1 MKLLRNL
8 FFSSLLLTTS
18 QSLFAVSINWVDWTA
33 TSTDEV
39 IGTGNS
45 GGEFIDVSYN
55 GKYIGAQTGGGT
67 NYWNPSDVYTNNT
80 VVDNAPPASDIIRI
94 TGGSNALTHS
104 ITFSESVVNPLMAIL
119 SLGQPTTT
127 VTYDFGDEEFSI
139 LSSGAGFW
147 GGDPSG
153 SLSEITSSI
162 LTGVE
167 GHGVIQFEGVYSS
180 LTWDVSTFEN
190 WHGFQIGFEQ
200 LESQLPPSSVPVPG
214 AVWLFASGL
223 IGLIGM
229 KRKSSKTLTL
239 SA

>member
-1 MKLLRNL
+1 MKLPINL
-8 FFSSLLLTTS
+8 LFSILLLTSS

-33 TSTDEV
+33 SSTNAV
-39 IGTGNS
+39 IGS
-45 GGEFIDVSYN
+45 GSSSGENIDVSYN
-55 GKYIGAQTGGGT
+55 GKYIGAQTDGGT
-67 NYWNPSDVYTNNT
+67 NYWNPSDSYTSNT

-94 TGGSNALTHS
+94 TGGANTLSHT
-104 ITFSESVVNPLMAIL
+104 ITFSEPVVNPIMAIL
-119 SLGQPTTT
+119 SLGQPSIT

-139 LSSGAGFW
+139 LSSGSGFW
-147 GGDPSG
+147 GGDPNG

-180 LTWDVSTFEN
+180 LTWDVATFEN

-200 LESQLPPSSVPVPG
+200 LESQLPPSNIPVPG
-214 AVWLFASGL
+214 AVWLFCSGL

-229 KRKSSKTLTL
+229 KRKSSKN
-239 SA
+239 SIFPA